1 MVWQKSAGP
10 EGGYCHT
17 KAVGVCHQSPMEH
30 MEKEIKKFMVTKR
43 ELLNNLSNIYKCKE
57 RFHWEISSSMKERII
72 RFNWGTKRENLH
84 FFFGQREKWPKTGA
98 FARHI
103 HVYLS
108 IGSTPPGAGLSI
120 EGTGVHLLLL
130 RS

>member
-1 MVWQKSAGP
+1 M
-10 EGGYCHT
+10 
-17 KAVGVCHQSPMEH
+17 
-30 MEKEIKKFMVTKR
+30 
-43 ELLNNLSNIYKCKE
+43 E
-57 RFHWEISSSMKERII
+57 RFHWEISSSMKEIII

-108 IGSTPPGAGLSI
+108 IESTPP
-120 EGTGVHLLLL
+120 TGFRYGYFRDNGRLKVL
-130 RS
+130 